1 MKTSIKPASLFAG
14 RVRVPSDKSIT
25 HRAVLLSALADGT
38 STIYD
43 PLEAED
49 CLSTASV
56 MESLGARVEKKP
68 GVWKVTGKG
77 LWSFS
82 APKKTLDCGNSGTT
96 MRLVSG
102 ILSAQ
107 DFTSELSGD
116 ASLSSRPMDRVAKP
130 LESMG
135 ATFSMRDGKYAPYR
149 ISGTKHL
156 RPIHWKNPIASAQVK
171 SSVLLAGLH
180 VEGETSFEEPSTSR
194 DHTERMLA
202 ACGATIERVGFRVS
216 VKGPARLSPQEW
228 RVPGDFSSAAFFIV
242 AALLLENADVT
253 LENVNLNPT
262 RTGLLAVLQS
272 MGAKIQILNPR
283 DLGGEP
289 VADLRVRGRVD
300 LRPAHTDENIVPH
313 LIDEIPILAV
323 AATQARGTSTLRGIG
338 ELRVKETDRIR
349 AMAENLRAL
358 GAHVTEEKDGLII
371 EGPTPLKGGLVNAM
385 GDHRIAMS
393 MAVAGLTAM
402 GETVIDGSEAVAIS
416 FPTFW
421 DLLKQLSTK
430 S

>member
-1 MKTSIKPASLFAG
+1 
-14 RVRVPSDKSIT
+14 
-25 HRAVLLSALADGT
+25 
-38 STIYD
+38 
-43 PLEAED
+43 
-49 CLSTASV
+49 
-56 MESLGARVEKKP
+56 
-68 GVWKVTGKG
+68 
-77 LWSFS
+77 
-82 APKKTLDCGNSGTT
+82 
-96 MRLVSG
+96 
-102 ILSAQ
+102 
-107 DFTSELSGD
+107 
-116 ASLSSRPMDRVAKP
+116 
-130 LESMG
+130 
-135 ATFSMRDGKYAPYR
+135 
-149 ISGTKHL
+149 
-156 RPIHWKNPIASAQVK
+156 
-171 SSVLLAGLH
+171 
-180 VEGETSFEEPSTSR
+180 
-194 DHTERMLA
+194 MLA